1 MASRDDDRSNAPPIC
16 ARTRVHGLVTSRDPP
31 SGWSRCHHCLPTRM
45 PTRPGTP
52 SMGDENPKRAAVRR
66 AWRRRETRRARES
79 ARARA
84 HGRHSER
91 VSSSTGARRPIETC
105 DAREGRDRARARRWV
120 ETHGRRV
127 EGTTREGERDD
138 AWEREDD

>member
-1 MASRDDDRSNAPPIC
+1 MK
-16 ARTRVHGLVTSRDPP
+16 
-31 SGWSRCHHCLPTRM
+31 
-45 PTRPGTP
+45 TP
-52 SMGDENPKRAAVRR
+52 SARQCDARGDDERLG
-66 AWRRRETRRARES
+66 ARE
-79 ARARA
+79 RERA

-91 VSSSTGARRPIETC
+91 VSSSAGARRPIETC

>member
-1 MASRDDDRSNAPPIC
+1 
-16 ARTRVHGLVTSRDPP
+16 
-31 SGWSRCHHCLPTRM
+31 
-45 PTRPGTP
+45 
-52 SMGDENPKRAAVRR
+52 MGDENPKRAAVRR

-79 ARARA
+79 ARERA